1 MAKKITVSFE
11 VKHGLT
17 DEDILDILTTGIEG
31 GCSYWAMLDN
41 THEDW
46 ITARNQWKEEHK
58 NDNDPT
64 PCYCDVA
71 YQVMK
76 NGKAVIFYDEEEDP
90 HYKKPLKL
98 TMESFINGCK
108 QYSEFCGKDIHKMID
123 ESEFDASDADCIF
136 QYALLG
142 DIIYG

>member
-17 DEDILDILTTGIEG
+17 DEDILDILTTAIEG
-31 GCSYWAMLDN
+31 GIGYWCCLDN
-41 THEDW
+41 EDPDW
-46 ITARNQWKEEHK
+46 IAARDQWKEEHK
-58 NDNDPT
+58 NDEDPV

-76 NGKAVIFYDEEEDP
+76 NGKAIKLIDEEDNTVYEV
-90 HYKKPLKL
+90 
-98 TMESFINGCK
+98 TMEKFLQGCAK
-108 QYSEFCGKDIHKMID
+108 FTEYFGKDIHRLID
-123 ESEFDASDADCIF
+123 ESEFDANDADAII
-136 QYALLG
+136 QYSAMG